1 MEIII
6 HRGTHQIGGCVTEIK
21 TEEAR
26 IVIDMGTPLPGSKTE
41 NELGVAEEEII
52 ALPGVTVPVA
62 MDGEADKNENGQMIK
77 SRTCDAVF
85 ITHYHGDHIGRID
98 ALLPDIPLYM
108 GEATGNIY
116 SIYCKRTDQAE
127 KVNRLQA
134 ARTYTAG
141 QPIQIKN
148 ITVTPLLTS
157 HSALDAYML
166 LIEAEGKTV
175 LHTGDFSLHGYEG
188 KKWLDEVKKHLA
200 ETHIASI
207 DYLIC
212 EGTMLPDQK
221 RTSPTEMD
229 VLVQINMLMKKY
241 KKVFVLCSSTHIDR
255 IAEFYYHRNYRR
267 PMVSDLY
274 QNIIL
279 QYVTKNYDKT
289 KPFYRIKDAY
299 AYFPDYV
306 KDIENP
312 KLQDWMD
319 ERGFVALIRPNYWS
333 KWMLEHYYDEKD
345 SAIVY
350 SMWSGYLKEGPAKN
364 EYLCDFLKPYKITA
378 FIHAGGHAL
387 PEEIKE
393 FVDAVN
399 PSHIIPIHTEHPDA
413 MRELLPEREIVLPED
428 GNVLQI

>member
-26 IVIDMGTPLPGSKTE
+26 IIIDMGTPLPGSKTE
-41 NELGVAEEEII
+41 DEFDVTEGDAI
-52 ALPGVTVPVA
+52 ALPGITVSSDSDNVKSC
-62 MDGEADKNENGQMIK
+62 DG
-77 SRTCDAVF
+77 VF

-98 ALLPDIPLYM
+98 MLLPDIPLYI
-108 GEATGNIY
+108 GPAAKEIY
-116 SIYCKRTDQAE
+116 SIYCKRNDLKE

-134 ARTYTAG
+134 AHTYTAG

-166 LIEAEGKTV
+166 LIEAEGKSV

-188 KKWLDEVKKHLA
+188 KKWLDEVKKYLA

-207 DYLIC
+207 DYLVC

-221 RTSPTEMD
+221 RTSLTEMD
-229 VLVQINMLMKKY
+229 VLAQIDTLMKKY

-255 IAEFYYHRNYRR
+255 IAEFYHHRNYRN
-267 PMVSDLY
+267 PLVSDLY

-279 QYVTKNYDKT
+279 QYVTETYGKT
-289 KPFYRIKDAY
+289 ECFYRIPY
-299 AYFPDYV
+299 AYPYS
-306 KDIENP
+306 KKNQ
-312 KLQDWMD
+312 KLLDLM
-319 ERGFVALIRPNYWS
+319 EEYGFVALIRPNYWS

-393 FVDAVN
+393 FVNAVN
-399 PSHIIPIHTEHPDA
+399 PAHVIPIHTEHPDA
-413 MRELLPEREIVLPED
+413 MRELLPEREIVLLED
-428 GNVLQI
+428 GNVLNI

>member
-26 IVIDMGTPLPGSKTE
+26 IIIDMGTPLPSSKTD
-41 NELGVAEEEII
+41 NELDAAAEEVI
-52 ALPGVTVPVA
+52 AIPGVTVPVA
-62 MDGEADKNENGQMIK
+62 MDGEADKNENGQVIK
-77 SRTCDAVF
+77 SRACDAVF

-98 ALLPDIPLYM
+98 ALLPEIPLYI
-108 GEATGNIY
+108 GKAAKEIY
-116 SIYCKRTDQAE
+116 SIYSGQTKQDE
-127 KVNRLQA
+127 KVKRLQNA
-134 ARTYTAG
+134 HAYTPG
-141 QPIQIKN
+141 QPIQIKD

-188 KKWLDEVKKHLA
+188 KKWLEAVKKHL
-200 ETHIASI
+200 EEKNITSI

-221 RTSPTEMD
+221 RTSPTELD
-229 VLVQINMLMKKY
+229 VIGQIDALMKKY

-255 IAEFYYHRNYRR
+255 IAAFYHHRNYHA

-279 QYVTKNYDKT
+279 QYVTKNYGNT

-306 KDIENP
+306 KAIENP

-413 MRELLPEREIVLPED
+413 MRELLPEREIVLLED
-428 GNVLQI
+428 KDVLQI

>member
-26 IVIDMGTPLPGSKTE
+26 IIIDMGTPLPGSKTE
-41 NELGVAEEEII
+41 NETGAAEEEVI

-62 MDGEADKNENGQMIK
+62 MDGEADKNENAQMIK
-77 SRTCDAVF
+77 SRSCDAVF

-98 ALLPDIPLYM
+98 ALLPEIPLYM
-108 GEATGNIY
+108 GEAAGNIY
-116 SIYCKRTDQAE
+116 SIYCNRTDQAE
-127 KVNRLQA
+127 KVNRLHDA
-134 ARTYTAG
+134 HFYKPGRS
-141 QPIQIKN
+141 IQIKD

-166 LIEAEGKTV
+166 LIEAGGKTI

-188 KKWLDEVKKHLA
+188 KKWLEGITKCLA
-200 ETHIASI
+200 NKNITSI

-229 VLVQINMLMKKY
+229 VIGQIDTLMKKY

-255 IAEFYYHRNYRR
+255 IAAFYHHRNYHA

-274 QNIIL
+274 QNTVL
-279 QYVTKNYDKT
+279 QYVTNTYGKSDY
-289 KPFYRIKDAY
+289 FYRIPY
-299 AYFPDYV
+299 AYTYSTNN
-306 KDIENP
+306 K
-312 KLQDWMD
+312 KLQDLM
-319 ERGFVALIRPNYWS
+319 EKFGFVALIRPNYWS
-333 KWMLEHYYDEKD
+333 KWMLEHYYDETD

-399 PSHIIPIHTEHPDA
+399 PAHIIPIHTEHPDA
-413 MRELLPEREIVLPED
+413 MRELLPEREIVLLKD
-428 GNVLQI
+428 GEVLQC

>member
-6 HRGTHQIGGCVTEIK
+6 HRGTHQIGGCITEIR

-41 NELGVAEEEII
+41 IEFDVTEEN
-52 ALPGVTVPVA
+52 AVVLPGVTVPLNQGGDNVKPC
-62 MDGEADKNENGQMIK
+62 DG
-77 SRTCDAVF
+77 VF

-98 ALLPDIPLYM
+98 MLLPDIPLYM
-108 GEATGNIY
+108 GPAAKEIY
-116 SIYCKRTDQAE
+116 SIYCKRNELAE

-134 ARTYTAG
+134 AHTYTAG
-141 QPIQIKN
+141 KPIQIKN

-188 KKWLDEVKKHLA
+188 KKWLDTVKQFLA
-200 ETHIASI
+200 EKKIVSI

-212 EGTMLPDQK
+212 EGTMLPNQA
-221 RTSPTEMD
+221 RTSPTELD
-229 VLVQINMLMKKY
+229 VIAQIDTLMKKY

-255 IAEFYYHRNYRR
+255 IAAFYHHRNYHS

-274 QNIIL
+274 QNIVL
-279 QYVTKNYDKT
+279 QYVTETYGKKDS
-289 KPFYRIKDAY
+289 FYRIPY
-299 AYFPDYV
+299 AYPYS
-306 KDIENP
+306 KNNR
-312 KLQDWMD
+312 KLLNLM
-319 ERGFVALIRPNYWS
+319 EEYGFVALIRPNYWS
-333 KWMLEHYYDEKD
+333 KWMLAHYYDEKD

-364 EYLCDFLKPYKITA
+364 EYLCDFLKPYRITA

-393 FVDAVN
+393 FVDTVN
-399 PSHIIPIHTEHPDA
+399 PAHIIPIHTEHPDA
-413 MRELLPEREIVLPED
+413 MRELLPERDIVLPED
-428 GNVLQI
+428 KEILKL

>member
-6 HRGTHQIGGCVTEIK
+6 HRGTHQIGGCVTEIR

-41 NELGVAEEEII
+41 NEFNVTEENEI
-52 ALPGVTVPVA
+52 ALPGVTVPLNQGSDDVKPC
-62 MDGEADKNENGQMIK
+62 DG
-77 SRTCDAVF
+77 VF
-85 ITHYHGDHIGRID
+85 ITHYHGDHIGMID
-98 ALLPDIPLYM
+98 TLLPEIPLFI
-108 GEATGNIY
+108 GPAAKEIY
-116 SIYCKRTDQAE
+116 GIYCKRTNQTE

-134 ARTYTAG
+134 AHTYTAG

-166 LIEAEGKTV
+166 LVEAEGKTV

-188 KKWLDEVKKHLA
+188 KKWLDAVKKHL
-200 ETHIASI
+200 EEKNIASI

-229 VLVQINMLMKKY
+229 VLAQIDTLMKKY

-255 IAEFYYHRNYRR
+255 IAEFYHHRNYRN
-267 PMVSDLY
+267 PLVSDLY

-279 QYVTKNYDKT
+279 QYVTETYGKT
-289 KPFYRIKDAY
+289 EYFYRIPY
-299 AYFPDYV
+299 AYPYS
-306 KDIENP
+306 KKNQ
-312 KLQDWMD
+312 KLLDLMD
-319 ERGFVALIRPNYWS
+319 KYGFVALVRPNYWS
-333 KWMLEHYYDEKD
+333 KWMLDHYYAEKD

-364 EYLCDFLKPYKITA
+364 EYLCEFLKPYKITA

-387 PEEIKE
+387 PEEIKV
-393 FVDAVN
+393 FVDVVN
-399 PSHIIPIHTEHPDA
+399 PAHIIPIHTEHPDA

-428 GNVLQI
+428 GDELQI

>member
-26 IVIDMGTPLPGSKTE
+26 IIIDMGTPLPGSKTD
-41 NELGVAEEEII
+41 NELDAAAEEVI
-52 ALPGVTVPVA
+52 AIPGVTVPVA
-62 MDGEADKNENGQMIK
+62 MDGEADKNENGQVIK
-77 SRTCDAVF
+77 SRACDAVF

-98 ALLPDIPLYM
+98 ALLPEIPLYI
-108 GEATGNIY
+108 GKAAKEIY
-116 SIYCKRTDQAE
+116 SIYSGQTKQDE
-127 KVNRLQA
+127 KVKRLQNA
-134 ARTYTAG
+134 HAYTPG
-141 QPIQIKN
+141 QPIQIKD

-166 LIEAEGKTV
+166 LIETEGKTV

-188 KKWLDEVKKHLA
+188 KEWLEAVKKHL
-200 ETHIASI
+200 EEKNITSI

-229 VLVQINMLMKKY
+229 VIGQIDTLMKKY
-241 KKVFVLCSSTHIDR
+241 KKIFVLCSSTHIDR
-255 IAEFYYHRNYRR
+255 IAEFYHYRNYHA

-279 QYVTKNYDKT
+279 QYVTKNYGNT

-306 KDIENP
+306 KAIENP

-333 KWMLEHYYDEKD
+333 RWMLEHYYDEKD

-364 EYLCDFLKPYKITA
+364 EYLCDFLKPYKVTA

-393 FVDAVN
+393 FVDVVN
-399 PSHIIPIHTEHPDA
+399 PAHVIPIHTEHPDA
-413 MRELLPEREIVLPED
+413 MRELLPEREIVLLED
-428 GNVLQI
+428 KDVLQI

>member
-6 HRGTHQIGGCVTEIK
+6 HRGTHQIGGCVTEIR

-41 NELGVAEEEII
+41 NEFNVTEENEI
-52 ALPGVTVPVA
+52 ALPGVTVPLNQGSDDVKPC
-62 MDGEADKNENGQMIK
+62 DG
-77 SRTCDAVF
+77 VF
-85 ITHYHGDHIGRID
+85 ITHYHGDHIGMID
-98 ALLPDIPLYM
+98 TLLPEIPLFI
-108 GEATGNIY
+108 GPAAKEIY
-116 SIYCKRTDQAE
+116 GIYCKRTNQTE

-134 ARTYTAG
+134 AHTYTAG

-166 LIEAEGKTV
+166 LVEAEGKTV

-188 KKWLDEVKKHLA
+188 KKWLDAVKKHL
-200 ETHIASI
+200 EEKNIASI

-229 VLVQINMLMKKY
+229 VLAQIDTLMKKY

-255 IAEFYYHRNYRR
+255 IAEFYHHRNYRN
-267 PMVSDLY
+267 PLVSDLY

-279 QYVTKNYDKT
+279 QYVTETYGKT
-289 KPFYRIKDAY
+289 EYFYRIPY
-299 AYFPDYV
+299 AYPYS
-306 KDIENP
+306 KKNQ
-312 KLQDWMD
+312 KLLDLM
-319 ERGFVALIRPNYWS
+319 EEYGFVALIRPNYWS

-393 FVDAVN
+393 FVSAVN
-399 PSHIIPIHTEHPDA
+399 PAHVIPIHTEHPDA
-413 MRELLPEREIVLPED
+413 MRELLPEREIVLLED
-428 GNVLQI
+428 GNVLNI

>member
-26 IVIDMGTPLPGSKTE
+26 IIIDMGTPLPGSKTD
-41 NELGVAEEEII
+41 NELDAAAEEVI
-52 ALPGVTVPVA
+52 AIPGVTVPVA
-62 MDGEADKNENGQMIK
+62 MDGEADKNENGQVIK
-77 SRTCDAVF
+77 SRTCDAVI

-98 ALLPDIPLYM
+98 ALLPEIPLYI
-108 GEATGNIY
+108 GKAAKEIY
-116 SIYCKRTDQAE
+116 SIYSGQTKQDE
-127 KVNRLQA
+127 KVKRLQNA
-134 ARTYTAG
+134 HAYTPG
-141 QPIQIKN
+141 QPIQIKD

-188 KKWLDEVKKHLA
+188 KKWLEAVKKHL
-200 ETHIASI
+200 EEKNITSI

-221 RTSPTEMD
+221 RTSPTELD
-229 VLVQINMLMKKY
+229 VIGQIDALMKKY

-255 IAEFYYHRNYRR
+255 IAEFYHHRNYHA

-279 QYVTKNYDKT
+279 QYVAKAYGELDNFYLLQKAYTYSTKNK
-289 KPFYRIKDAY
+289 
-299 AYFPDYV
+299 
-306 KDIENP
+306 

-364 EYLCDFLKPYKITA
+364 EYLCEFLKPYKFTA
-378 FIHAGGHAL
+378 FIHAGGHSL
-387 PEEIKE
+387 PEEIKV
-393 FVDAVN
+393 FVDVIN

-413 MRELLPEREIVLPED
+413 MRELLPEREIVLLKD
-428 GNVLQI
+428 GDVLEV

>member
-26 IVIDMGTPLPGSKTE
+26 IVIDMGTPLPARKTE
-41 NELGVAEEEII
+41 DEFDLTEENAIT
-52 ALPGVTVPVA
+52 LPGVTVPINQSSDNVKPC
-62 MDGEADKNENGQMIK
+62 DG
-77 SRTCDAVF
+77 VF
-85 ITHYHGDHIGRID
+85 ITHYHGDHIGMID
-98 ALLPDIPLYM
+98 TLLPELPLFI
-108 GEATGNIY
+108 GPAAKEIY
-116 SIYCKRTDQAE
+116 SIYCKRTNQTE

-166 LIEAEGKTV
+166 LIEAEGKTI

-188 KKWLDEVKKHLA
+188 KKWLDAVKKHLA

-229 VLVQINMLMKKY
+229 VLEQIDMLMKKY

-255 IAEFYYHRNYRR
+255 IAEFYHHRNYRN
-267 PMVSDLY
+267 PLVSDLY

-279 QYVTKNYDKT
+279 QYVTETYGRTDY
-289 KPFYRIKDAY
+289 FYRIPY
-299 AYFPDYV
+299 AYPYS
-306 KDIENP
+306 KNNQ
-312 KLQDWMD
+312 KLLDLM
-319 ERGFVALIRPNYWS
+319 EEYGFVALIRPNYWS
-333 KWMLEHYYDEKD
+333 RWMLANYYDEKD

-387 PEEIKE
+387 PEEIKV
-393 FVDAVN
+393 FVDVVN
-399 PSHIIPIHTEHPDA
+399 PAHVIPIHTQYPDA
-413 MRELLPEREIVLPED
+413 MKELLPEREIVLLED
-428 GNVLQI
+428 GNALQI

>member
-1 MEIII
+1 MEIIL

-26 IVIDMGTPLPGSKTE
+26 IIIDMGTPLPGSKTE
-41 NELGVAEEEII
+41 NELEEAKEDVLS
-52 ALPGVTVPVA
+52 LPGVTMPLETDSYKTDSNQA
-62 MDGEADKNENGQMIK
+62 FNEQP
-77 SRTCDAVF
+77 CDAVF

-98 ALLPDIPLYM
+98 TLLPEIPLYI
-108 GEATGNIY
+108 GKAAKEIY
-116 SIYCKRTDQAE
+116 SIYSGQTKQDE
-127 KVNRLQA
+127 KVKRLQNA
-134 ARTYTAG
+134 HAYTPG
-141 QPIQIKN
+141 QQIQIKD

-188 KKWLDEVKKHLA
+188 KKWLEAVKKHL
-200 ETHIASI
+200 EEKNITSI

-229 VLVQINMLMKKY
+229 VIGQIDTLMKKY

-255 IAEFYYHRNYRR
+255 IAAFYHHRNYHA

-274 QNIIL
+274 QNTVL
-279 QYVTKNYDKT
+279 QYVTNTYGKSDY
-289 KPFYRIKDAY
+289 FYRIPY
-299 AYFPDYV
+299 AYTYSTNN
-306 KDIENP
+306 K
-312 KLQDWMD
+312 KLQDLM
-319 ERGFVALIRPNYWS
+319 EKFGFVALIRPNYWS

-393 FVDAVN
+393 FVDVVN
-399 PSHIIPIHTEHPDA
+399 PAHVIPIHTEHPDA
-413 MRELLPEREIVLPED
+413 MRELLPEREIVLLED
-428 GNVLQI
+428 KDVLQI

>member
-26 IVIDMGTPLPGSKTE
+26 IVIDMGTPLPGNKTE
-41 NELGVAEEEII
+41 NEFDLTEENVI
-52 ALPGVTVPVA
+52 ALPGVTVASDRDDVKPC
-62 MDGEADKNENGQMIK
+62 DG
-77 SRTCDAVF
+77 VF

-98 ALLPDIPLYM
+98 MLLPDIPLFI
-108 GEATGNIY
+108 GPAAKEIY
-116 SIYCKRTDQAE
+116 SIYCKRTNQTE

-134 ARTYTAG
+134 AHTYTAG

-148 ITVTPLLTS
+148 ITVTPLLSS

-166 LIEAEGKTV
+166 LVEAEGKTV

-188 KKWLDEVKKHLA
+188 KKWLDAVKKHLT
-200 ETHIASI
+200 EKNIASI
-207 DYLIC
+207 DYLVC

-229 VLVQINMLMKKY
+229 VLAQIDTLMKKY

-255 IAEFYYHRNYRR
+255 IAEFYHHRNYRNLL
-267 PMVSDLY
+267 VSDLY

-279 QYVTKNYDKT
+279 QYVTETYGKT
-289 KPFYRIKDAY
+289 EYFYRIPY
-299 AYFPDYV
+299 AYPYS
-306 KDIENP
+306 KKNQ
-312 KLQDWMD
+312 KLLDLMD
-319 ERGFVALIRPNYWS
+319 KYGFVALIRPNYWS

-364 EYLCDFLKPYKITA
+364 EYLCNFLKPYKITA

-393 FVDAVN
+393 FVDVIN

-413 MRELLPEREIVLPED
+413 MRELLPEREIVLLED

>member
-41 NELGVAEEEII
+41 DEFDVTGENAI
-52 ALPGVTVPVA
+52 ALPGVTVPINSDSDNVKPC
-62 MDGEADKNENGQMIK
+62 DG
-77 SRTCDAVF
+77 VL

-98 ALLPDIPLYM
+98 MLLPNIPLYM
-108 GEATGNIY
+108 GPAAKEIY
-116 SIYCKRTDQAE
+116 SIYCKRNDLAE

-134 ARTYTAG
+134 AHTYTAG
-141 QPIQIKN
+141 KPIQIKN

-166 LIEAEGKTV
+166 LIEAEGKTI

-188 KKWLDEVKKHLA
+188 KKWLEAVKKHLA
-200 ETHIASI
+200 EKNITSI

-229 VLVQINMLMKKY
+229 VLAQIDTLMKKY

-255 IAEFYYHRNYRR
+255 IAEFYHHRNYRN
-267 PMVSDLY
+267 PLVSDLY

-279 QYVTKNYDKT
+279 QYVSETYGRTDC
-289 KPFYRIKDAY
+289 FYRIPY
-299 AYFPDYV
+299 AYPYS
-306 KDIENP
+306 KKNQ
-312 KLQDWMD
+312 KLLDLM
-319 ERGFVALIRPNYWS
+319 EEYGFVALIRPNYWS
-333 KWMLEHYYDEKD
+333 KWMLAHYYDEKD

-393 FVDAVN
+393 FVDTVN
-399 PSHIIPIHTEHPDA
+399 PAHVIPIHTEHPEA
-413 MRELLPEREIVLPED
+413 MRELLPEREIVLLED
-428 GNVLQI
+428 KDVLNI

>member
-26 IVIDMGTPLPGSKTE
+26 IVIDMGTPLPARKTE
-41 NELGVAEEEII
+41 DEFDLTEENAIT
-52 ALPGVTVPVA
+52 LPGVTVPINQSSDNVKPC
-62 MDGEADKNENGQMIK
+62 DG
-77 SRTCDAVF
+77 VF
-85 ITHYHGDHIGRID
+85 ITHYHGDHIGMID
-98 ALLPDIPLYM
+98 TLLPELPLFI
-108 GEATGNIY
+108 GPAAKEIY
-116 SIYCKRTDQAE
+116 SIYCKRTNQTE

-166 LIEAEGKTV
+166 LIEAEGKTI

-188 KKWLDEVKKHLA
+188 KKWLDAVKKHLA

-229 VLVQINMLMKKY
+229 VLEQIDMLMKKY

-255 IAEFYYHRNYRR
+255 IAEFYHHRNYRN
-267 PMVSDLY
+267 PLVSDLY

-279 QYVTKNYDKT
+279 QYVTETYGRTDY
-289 KPFYRIKDAY
+289 FYRIPY
-299 AYFPDYV
+299 AYPYS
-306 KDIENP
+306 KNNQ
-312 KLQDWMD
+312 KLLDLM
-319 ERGFVALIRPNYWS
+319 EEYGFVALIRPNYWS

-387 PEEIKE
+387 PEEIKV
-393 FVDAVN
+393 FVDVVN
-399 PSHIIPIHTEHPDA
+399 PAHVIPIHTQYPDA
-413 MRELLPEREIVLPED
+413 MKELLPEREIVLLED
-428 GNVLQI
+428 GNALQI

>member
-26 IVIDMGTPLPGSKTE
+26 IIIDMGTPLPGSKTE
-41 NELGVAEEEII
+41 NETGAAEEEVI

-62 MDGEADKNENGQMIK
+62 MDGEADKNENAQMIK
-77 SRTCDAVF
+77 SQPCDAVF

-98 ALLPDIPLYM
+98 ALLPEIPLYM
-108 GEATGNIY
+108 GEAAGNIY
-116 SIYCKRTDQAE
+116 SIYCKRIDQTE
-127 KVNRLQA
+127 KMRRLHDA
-134 ARTYTAG
+134 HFYKPG
-141 QPIQIKN
+141 QPIQIKD

-166 LIEAEGKTV
+166 LIEVEGKTV
-175 LHTGDFSLHGYEG
+175 LHTGDFSLHGCEG
-188 KKWLDEVKKHLA
+188 KKWLAGITKCLA
-200 ETHIASI
+200 NNNIPSI

-229 VLVQINMLMKKY
+229 VIGQIDTLMKKY

-255 IAEFYYHRNYRR
+255 IAEFYHHRNCHA

-279 QYVTKNYDKT
+279 QYVTKNYGNT

-306 KDIENP
+306 KAIENP

-399 PSHIIPIHTEHPDA
+399 PSHVIPIHTEHPDA
-413 MRELLPEREIVLPED
+413 MRELLPEREIVLLED
-428 GNVLQI
+428 GNVLKI

>member
-26 IVIDMGTPLPGSKTE
+26 IIIDMGTPLPSSKTD
-41 NELGVAEEEII
+41 NELDAAAEEVI
-52 ALPGVTVPVA
+52 AIPGVTVPVA
-62 MDGEADKNENGQMIK
+62 MDGEADKNENGQVIK
-77 SRTCDAVF
+77 SRACDAVF

-98 ALLPDIPLYM
+98 ALLPEIPLYI
-108 GEATGNIY
+108 GKAAKEIY
-116 SIYCKRTDQAE
+116 SIYSGQTKQDE
-127 KVNRLQA
+127 KVKRLQNA
-134 ARTYTAG
+134 HAYTPG
-141 QPIQIKN
+141 QPIQIKD

-188 KKWLDEVKKHLA
+188 KKWLEAVKKHL
-200 ETHIASI
+200 EEKNITSI

-221 RTSPTEMD
+221 RTSPTELD
-229 VLVQINMLMKKY
+229 VIGQIDALMKKY

-255 IAEFYYHRNYRR
+255 IAAFYHHRNYHA

-279 QYVTKNYDKT
+279 QYVTKNYGNT

-306 KDIENP
+306 KAIENP

-333 KWMLEHYYDEKD
+333 TLSY
-345 SAIVY
+345 IPC
-350 SMWSGYLKEGPAKN
+350 G
-364 EYLCDFLKPYKITA
+364 
-378 FIHAGGHAL
+378 AG
-387 PEEIKE
+387 I
-393 FVDAVN
+393 
-399 PSHIIPIHTEHPDA
+399 
-413 MRELLPEREIVLPED
+413 
-428 GNVLQI
+428 